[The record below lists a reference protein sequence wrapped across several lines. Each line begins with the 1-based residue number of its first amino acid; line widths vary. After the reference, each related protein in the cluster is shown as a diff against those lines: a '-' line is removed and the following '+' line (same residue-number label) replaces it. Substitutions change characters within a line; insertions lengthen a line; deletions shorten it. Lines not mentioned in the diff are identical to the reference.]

1 MSDPAKPDGQPNNV
15 DDEPAKG
22 LSLTLIYSFIAV
34 ALFAAIGIALLIVMP
49 FYHRR

>member
-1 MSDPAKPDGQPNNV
+1 MSEPGNSQGHPGP

-22 LSLTLIYSFIAV
+22 LNLALIYGFIAV
-34 ALFAAIGIALLIVMP
+34 ALFAAIGIALLIVLP